1 MQPLQQARPC
11 ILVGTQMVAKGHHFP
26 GITAV
31 GVVDADTALHFPDF
45 RAAERTF
52 QLVTQVAGRTGRGE
66 KGGRVLVQT
75 FSPEHTAVRAA
86 VRRLARHL
94 KARGLTKNDL
104 GVDPNQGFGDVL
116 ARIADLPE
124 GQRKEI
130 EADIEAVMAAQP
142 AGIMLPKP
150 RHARDAVKLSERID
164 VLENHHGIEHGQTK
178 IIALCTEHPEALLT
192 LHSYVGTVPR
202 LTGLS
207 WGAED
212 LSAAVG
218 ATTNRSTKG
227 EWLPPYEMAR
237 SLCLFAAAAAEV
249 AAIDTVFTDF
259 RDDEGL
265 LRYAANARRDGF
277 SGMLA
282 IHPAQVEPINRA
294 FTPTAEEIERAQKIV
309 DLFEQN
315 PGAGTIGFDGSMI
328 DRPHLVQAQRLLQ
341 QTKRN

>member
-1 MQPLQQARPC
+1 MSRSFLFVPADSERKVEKAAGIGADALILDLEDAVVPDARPAARQ
-11 ILVGTQMVAKGHHFP
+11 L
-26 GITAV
+26 
-31 GVVDADTALHFPDF
+31 
-45 RAAERTF
+45 AAEY
-52 QLVTQVAGRTGRGE
+52 LKGRDNVWV
-66 KGGRVLVQT
+66 RVN
-75 FSPEHTAVRAA
+75 P
-86 VRRLARHL
+86 
-94 KARGLTKNDL
+94 
-104 GVDPNQGFGDVL
+104 VDTEDCE
-116 ARIADLPE
+116 ADL
-124 GQRKEI
+124 
-130 EADIEAVMAAQP
+130 EAVMASAP
-142 AGIMLPKP
+142 AGIILPKP

-164 VLENHHGIEHGQTK
+164 VLENHHGIEHGHTR

-202 LTGLS
+202 LAGLS

-237 SLCLFAAAAAEV
+237 SMCLFAAAAAEV

-282 IHPAQVEPINRA
+282 IHPDQVEPINAA
-294 FTPTAEEIERAQKIV
+294 FSPSAEEIEHAQRIV
-309 DLFEQN
+309 ELFEQN
-315 PGAGTIGFDGSMI
+315 PGVGTVGLEGKMI
-328 DRPHLVQAQRLLQ
+328 DRPHLVQAQRLLRQ
-341 QTKRN
+341 ARHNQ

>member
-1 MQPLQQARPC
+1 MSRSLLFVPADSERKLEKAAGVGADALILDLEDAVVPDARP
-11 ILVGTQMVAKGHHFP
+11 
-26 GITAV
+26 
-31 GVVDADTALHFPDF
+31 
-45 RAAERTF
+45 AA
-52 QLVTQVAGRTGRGE
+52 
-66 KGGRVLVQT
+66 
-75 FSPEHTAVRAA
+75 
-86 VRRLARHL
+86 RRLAAEYL
-94 KARGLTKNDL
+94 KGRDNVWVRVNP
-104 GVDPNQGFGDVL
+104 VDTEDCE
-116 ARIADLPE
+116 ADL
-124 GQRKEI
+124 
-130 EADIEAVMAAQP
+130 EAVMASEP
-142 AGIMLPKP
+142 AGIILPKP

-202 LTGLS
+202 LAGLS

-237 SLCLFAAAAAEV
+237 SMCLFAAAAAEV

-282 IHPAQVEPINRA
+282 IHPDQVEPINAA
-294 FTPTAEEIERAQKIV
+294 FTPSAEEIEHARRIV
-309 DLFEQN
+309 ELFEQN
-315 PGAGTIGFDGSMI
+315 PGVGTVGLEGKMI
-328 DRPHLVQAQRLLQ
+328 DRPHLVQAQRLLRQ
-341 QTKRN
+341 ARHNQ

>member
-1 MQPLQQARPC
+1 MSRSFLFVPADSERKMEKAGGVGADALILDLEDAVAPDARPAARQ
-11 ILVGTQMVAKGHHFP
+11 L
-26 GITAV
+26 
-31 GVVDADTALHFPDF
+31 
-45 RAAERTF
+45 AAEY
-52 QLVTQVAGRTGRGE
+52 LMGKDNVWV
-66 KGGRVLVQT
+66 RVNPIDT
-75 FSPEHTAVRAA
+75 E
-86 VRRLARHL
+86 
-94 KARGLTKNDL
+94 DC
-104 GVDPNQGFGDVL
+104 
-116 ARIADLPE
+116 
-124 GQRKEI
+124 
-130 EADIEAVMAAQP
+130 EADIEAVMASEP

-192 LHSYVGTVPR
+192 LHSYIGTVPR
-202 LTGLS
+202 LAGLS

-218 ATTNRSTKG
+218 ATTKSSTKG

-237 SLCLFAAAAAEV
+237 SMCLFAAAAAEV
-249 AAIDTVFTDF
+249 AAIDTVYTDF

-282 IHPAQVEPINRA
+282 IHPGQVEPINAA
-294 FTPTAEEIERAQKIV
+294 FNPSAEEIEHAQRIV
-309 DLFEQN
+309 ELFEQN
-315 PGAGTIGFDGSMI
+315 PGVGTVGLEGKMI

-341 QTKRN
+341 QARRN